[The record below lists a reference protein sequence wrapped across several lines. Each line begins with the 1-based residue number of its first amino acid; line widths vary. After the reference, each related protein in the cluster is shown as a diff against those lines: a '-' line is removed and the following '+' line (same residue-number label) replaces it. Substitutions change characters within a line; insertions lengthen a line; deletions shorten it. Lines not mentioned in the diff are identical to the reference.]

1 MLSTIAVHT
10 LVFAVAF
17 LGSFALRF
25 DFNLPDW
32 AIVACRDGLI
42 WVLAC
47 KLLVFA
53 ATGQYR
59 SWWGHVT
66 FADLTSL
73 GLSAGYSLAC
83 LSLLSWTGV
92 ALAEVPRL
100 GVAARL
106 RGDCDVARR
115 FAISVAHEPR
125 VGDTLARP
133 RNLRPALLVGADHSE
148 KVLALYLHSQP
159 DLPYRICGFLDD
171 GKASNRHFVGRV
183 PVLGSMAEMHDIAAR
198 YAIHEII
205 VIAGTLPGVE
215 LRRLREQCDV
225 AELKLRILPPLPEL
239 VRADNYIPVR
249 EVDVNTLLRRDP
261 VQLDLMGVGRVV
273 KDTVVMVTGAGGSI
287 GSEICRQLL
296 QCGPRRLVLV
306 ERSEPS
312 LFQIDCELRRL
323 KLDSEVVASLGD
335 VADTARMRRLFEL
348 HRPHLVF
355 HVAAH
360 KHVPLLE
367 DHPGE
372 AIKNNLFGT
381 ANLVELANEFEI
393 DRFVLVSTDKAVKPS
408 SVMGVSKRLCENYVH
423 AMAGESATRFLVVR
437 FGNVLGSVGSV
448 VPMFQ
453 DQIRRGGPLTITHP
467 AMERYFMT
475 IGEAAHLVL
484 QAASLGKGGETFVL
498 DMGEPV
504 RIVDLARDLVRRSGL
519 PEDSIDI
526 VHCGMRPGEK
536 LNEQLYFDDERRVAT
551 QHPKI
556 SAAAPRMVS
565 LAMMREWADDL
576 RLLVDH
582 DEVQLMAKLREFV
595 PEYSPWSSETTEPV
609 EPTPVAIDVV
619 APAASIAASINFS
632 THPAPAVS

>member
-10 LVFAVAF
+10 LIFAAAF

-25 DFNLPDW
+25 DFSLPDW
-32 AIVACRDGLI
+32 AIVACRDGLF
-42 WVLAC
+42 WVLGC

-73 GLSAGYSLAC
+73 GLSSAYSLAC
-83 LSLLSWTGV
+83 LGLLSWTGV
-92 ALAEVPRL
+92 ALAEVPRSVLMLDFVATVMLL
-100 GVAARL
+100 GGL
-106 RGDCDVARR
+106 RSLWRMSR
-115 FAISVAHEPR
+115 ESVIPWRDQETCGR
-125 VGDTLARP
+125 
-133 RNLRPALLVGADHSE
+133 ALLVGADHSE

-171 GKASNRHFVGRV
+171 GKTPNRHFVGRV

-198 YAIHEII
+198 NAINEII

-215 LRRLREQCDV
+215 LRRLREQCD
-225 AELKLRILPPLPEL
+225 AAQLKLRILPPLPEL

-323 KLDSEVVASLGD
+323 ELDSEVVASLGD

-348 HRPHLVF
+348 HRPHIVF

-504 RIVDLARDLVRRSGL
+504 RIVDLARDLVSRSGL
-519 PEDSIDI
+519 REGSIDI

-556 SAAAPRMVS
+556 SAAAPRLVS

-582 DEVQLMAKLREFV
+582 DEAQLMAKLREFV
-595 PEYSPWSSETTEPV
+595 PEYSPWTSESTEPV
-609 EPTPVAIDVV
+609 EATPVAIDLV
-619 APAASIAASINFS
+619 APAAGIAASINFS
-632 THPAPAVS
+632 TQPAPAVS